1 MCHLQLMLQA
11 GPIFNSNPDGGVYL
25 ISSSVA
31 AISQGGSSMA
41 YSVTK
46 AAGVHLMK
54 CIATTQGPK
63 TRINAILPGLL
74 LTEWGLQ
81 YSEERQAALKDAA
94 ALKHEVSHPLACIG
108 WLWKLLTS
116 SDVS

>member
-1 MCHLQLMLQA
+1 MQQA

-63 TRINAILPGLL
+63 TRINSILPGLL
-74 LTEWGLQ
+74 LTEWGLK
-81 YSEERQAALKDAA
+81 YAEERQAALKEAA
-94 ALKHEVSHPLACIG
+94 ALKHEVSG
-108 WLWKLLTS
+108 S
-116 SDVS
+116 VE

>member
-1 MCHLQLMLQA
+1 MQAA
-11 GPIFNSNPDGGVYL
+11 GPIFNANPDGGVYL

-63 TRINAILPGLL
+63 TRINAVLPGLL
-74 LTEWGLQ
+74 LTEW
-81 YSEERQAALKDAA
+81 
-94 ALKHEVSHPLACIG
+94 V
-108 WLWKLLTS
+108 
-116 SDVS
+116 

>member
-1 MCHLQLMLQA
+1 
-11 GPIFNSNPDGGVYL
+11 
-25 ISSSVA
+25 
-31 AISQGGSSMA
+31 MA

-81 YSEERQAALKDAA
+81 YSEERQAAIKDTA
-94 ALKHEVSHPLACIG
+94 ALKHEASHPLACIG
-108 WLWKLLTS
+108 WLGS
-116 SDVS
+116 C